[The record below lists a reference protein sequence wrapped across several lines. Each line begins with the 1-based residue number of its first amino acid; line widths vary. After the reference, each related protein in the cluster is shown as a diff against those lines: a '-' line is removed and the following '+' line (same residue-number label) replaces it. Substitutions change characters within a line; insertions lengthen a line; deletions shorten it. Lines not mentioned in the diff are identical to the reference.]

1 MPVNVI
7 AGIDMGGT
15 NTSFGLVDAN
25 GKIISRD
32 SIPTRTYND
41 PAELVTNVYKRL
53 DEMCGKESSLMAIGL
68 GAPSGNYF
76 SGSIE
81 HAPNMP
87 WTGIVP
93 MADMFSE
100 LSGRPCLLTNDAN
113 AAALGEMIF
122 GGAKDVKDFLFITL
136 GTGLGSGIVSNG
148 QLIYGYGGQAGEIG
162 HVLIEKDG
170 RLCGCGR
177 RGCLETYCSATG
189 LVATYKGITKP
200 ETHKHGESS
209 MNCAKEICER
219 AKAGEK
225 EARDAFRITGEKLG
239 LALANSVCYTGPQV
253 VFLFGGVAAAGDL
266 ILNPTRESLE
276 KNLLHIYRG
285 KVELRLSSLHENEAA
300 ILGAASLVSK
310 YLQS

>member
-1 MPVNVI
+1 MPTNVI

-15 NTSFGLVDAN
+15 NTSFGLVDAR
-25 GKIISRD
+25 GKIIDRD
-32 SIPTRTYND
+32 SFPTRTYAD
-41 PAELVTNVYKRL
+41 PEQLVTNIYKRL
-53 DEMCGKESSLMAIGL
+53 SEMCGKEIRLNGIGV

-76 SGSIE
+76 SGSVE

-93 MADMFSE
+93 MAEMFRK
-100 LSGRPCLLTNDAN
+100 LSGQPCLLTNDAN

-122 GGAKDVKDFLFITL
+122 GGAKNIRDFLFITL

-148 QLIYGYGGQAGEIG
+148 QLIYGYGGQAGELG
-162 HVLIEKDG
+162 HVIVENNG

-189 LVATYKGITKP
+189 LVTTYNELIKKEKP
-200 ETHKHGESS
+200 GDAESS
-209 MNCAKEICER
+209 MNCAKAICER

-225 EARDAFRITGEKLG
+225 EACDAFRIMGECLG

-253 VFLFGGVAAAGDL
+253 IFLFGGVAAAGEL
-266 ILNPTRESLE
+266 ILGPTRKSLE
-276 KNLLHIYRG
+276 KNLLHIYHG
-285 KVELRLSSLHENEAA
+285 KVELRLSSLKENEAA

-310 YLQS
+310 YLE